1 MNKGGGEKARA
12 AKAAKDGGDSR
23 RGGRGG
29 GGRSRGGVTQLRK
42 GVPLVPTAPA
52 SATSGNVAILNTRIA
67 IPGEKPPL
75 PPRRA
80 PRPDT
85 NTPEGEGTPT
95 SGLRGWRGLGPDGAG
110 ASAFDGLGIV
120 PGGFLPGGSATRA
133 AAAPAEVLHMTDDAQ
148 DAVSDLL
155 RELRPAIPTP
165 PDPSSFSARVAAEEA
180 ARRAAS
186 LAAPSRVAA
195 RASGLASVDAGHAGR
210 AALFASSD
218 AVLDQLAA
226 QEVHAVRAS
235 EAAAREGAR
244 RAARARVRR
253 ERERREDRLARRL
266 TDRGFDR
273 EWAERALAHCAEDA
287 EAFDRLDAD
296 GEVIRSNPEVDD
308 DARRAATDARMS
320 AALDW
325 LCLHAP
331 KEKLPEAF
339 KNLAAAARAPR
350 RDDAARA
357 AEENAALAANKT
369 DASADEDHATIA
381 SLAPT
386 DPYVALL
393 QRAML
398 GRLGAYGF
406 SRAES
411 REALEAAGWVEED
424 ATYALLRGLYPENTD
439 GDGAEEG
446 GGGVGA
452 ISEEEALAER
462 GEEALAL
469 EAIFDDAFR
478 DFTRDDGADADADAD
493 VAGDGSSSSAKQRMW
508 TVRVATDD
516 DRWSA
521 CHLEVHFPPGCRYPA
536 EPPLLSLRQPNL
548 SPPIRRS
555 IVAQLAAQAASL
567 TGEAVVY
574 TLAAWLQEHLP
585 AVLEEH
591 GEMDEEAAA
600 RAAAAAAEEEARR
613 EAEAAERAEVRLSG
627 HSKFERTFARLEA
640 REEAEK
646 REEEERKKR
655 AAYFRQLLAAE
666 KEAERTEDDDEDD
679 EVDDE
684 VDAEMEGEVDAD
696 ATVAAVAAESHADG
710 SDPDTV
716 SDADLD
722 PDVAGGLDAKLR
734 RWEARHAAR
743 VEAAK
748 AATRA
753 AEEVFFARRVVQPNV
768 VVTKARRAA
777 EKAAAEREAAEK
789 AAAAARAAAAET
801 SKGRRAAARERL
813 YAESARAAA
822 GDAAGDAGGKPSST
836 KKLSWLTK
844 HVKSV
849 GLGDEERDGA
859 SVAAS
864 TTVVGASEDD
874 EVAAAAAATLAG
886 AGGLLSAKLR
896 AEADAEANAEAK
908 ARRVAETSARL
919 AEAERRKETDPRW
932 REMQT
937 KRSALPARAMREEVL
952 RCVEGGR
959 ASVVSG
965 ATGCG
970 KTTQVPQFV
979 FEEAIRAGRGGECSV
994 IITQPRRLSAI
1005 AVAERVAAER
1015 CERVGDTVGYSIR
1028 LESKQSRDTRLLF
1041 CTTGILLRRLQ
1052 SDPDL
1057 EGVSHVI
1064 VDEVHERDLLSDF
1077 LLVILRRLAARR
1089 DDFRLVAMSATV
1101 NAELFQS
1108 YFEKVVPGPCG
1119 CVEIPGRTFPVA
1131 EYRLEDAIEATGY
1144 VCEPDSEF
1152 ALGAEPARGGRGGR
1166 VFGALSGGGARGAA
1180 ARAAT
1185 LESLRRTQ
1193 DCGDVTDETRA
1204 MYPGYADTTL
1214 KCLQTV
1220 DEEKINFELIELL
1233 VALIADEYEEGAILI
1248 FLPGMAEIRGLH
1260 ERLLGTLE
1268 DVERRFVL
1276 IPLHSTLS
1284 SEEQRLTF
1292 SKPPPGVR
1300 KVVMATNIAETSI
1313 TIDDVVFVIDSGRVR
1328 ETQYDP
1334 VSRMS
1339 SLVTAWC
1346 SRASSRQRRGRAG
1359 RVREG
1364 YCFHLYSSAR
1374 ESSLAD
1380 FTTPEILR
1388 TPLDALC
1395 LQIKVLRLGDVREF
1409 LAQAIEPPPEGAI
1422 ASALRS
1428 LMELDAV
1435 DAADELTPLGHH
1447 LAELPVDARLGKMML
1462 YGAMFSCLDPV
1473 LTIAASV
1480 GFRSPF
1486 LAPMDKRDEADEA
1499 KRKLAG
1505 HGATS
1510 DHLTLVR
1517 AYAGWIR
1524 AKARG
1529 RAHERDFL
1537 AKAFLSAQTLRQI
1550 SEMRQQYVELLDQIG
1565 FLRSGAGLLGGKA
1578 EGRET
1583 EGGETEG
1590 RETEGREA
1598 EGRETNGGET
1608 KTERDEATEEKT
1620 RATSSDAA
1628 GAIASTSSS
1637 NLAATA
1643 APFVP
1648 KPRRAPPPR
1657 DAKPAGG
1664 RRGRAAAAEAALLAA
1679 SVNAGNE
1686 PLVRAVI
1693 CAGLFPN
1700 VALVEGRGGAGSRP
1714 GGSGAQSKVVV
1725 RTKGDGEVSL
1735 HPTSVC
1741 FGLPSFEHRFL
1752 LFHEKVK
1759 TTKVYVRD
1767 ATMVGPYALL
1777 LFGGKVKVDHERA
1790 SALCDG
1796 WIRFRAAPRVA
1807 VLFKAL
1813 RAELDGLLMQKIAA
1827 PELNIAKKS
1836 GDLVETI
1843 VELLESERAVVAEAR
1858 AEERRA
1864 EEARRADKA

>member
-1 MNKGGGEKARA
+1 MGTTRVARRRTRGCPPRWIGYA
-12 AKAAKDGGDSR
+12 FTRRRNGYPRRLKISR
-23 RGGRGG
+23 R
-29 GGRSRGGVTQLRK
+29 
-42 GVPLVPTAPA
+42 
-52 SATSGNVAILNTRIA
+52 
-67 IPGEKPPL
+67 
-75 PPRRA
+75 RRA
-80 PRPDT
+80 R
-85 NTPEGEGTPT
+85 
-95 SGLRGWRGLGPDGAG
+95 
-110 ASAFDGLGIV
+110 
-120 PGGFLPGGSATRA
+120 
-133 AAAPAEVLHMTDDAQ
+133 
-148 DAVSDLL
+148 
-155 RELRPAIPTP
+155 
-165 PDPSSFSARVAAEEA
+165 
-180 ARRAAS
+180 
-186 LAAPSRVAA
+186 
-195 RASGLASVDAGHAGR
+195 
-210 AALFASSD
+210 
-218 AVLDQLAA
+218 
-226 QEVHAVRAS
+226 
-235 EAAAREGAR
+235 
-244 RAARARVRR
+244 
-253 ERERREDRLARRL
+253 
-266 TDRGFDR
+266 
-273 EWAERALAHCAEDA
+273 
-287 EAFDRLDAD
+287 
-296 GEVIRSNPEVDD
+296 
-308 DARRAATDARMS
+308 
-320 AALDW
+320 
-325 LCLHAP
+325 
-331 KEKLPEAF
+331 
-339 KNLAAAARAPR
+339 R

-357 AEENAALAANKT
+357 AEENAALAANKAN
-369 DASADEDHATIA
+369 ASADEDHATIA

-424 ATYALLRGLYPENTD
+424 ATYALLRGLYPVNEADDDETD
-439 GDGAEEG
+439 R
-446 GGGVGA
+446 GGV
-452 ISEEEALAER
+452 SEEEALAER
-462 GEEALAL
+462 GEEAMAL

-478 DFTRDDGADADADAD
+478 DFTRDDVAND
-493 VAGDGSSSSAKQRMW
+493 VANDVADDGDASSSTARRRMW
-508 TVRVATDD
+508 TVRVASDD

-536 EPPLLSLRQPNL
+536 EPPLLSLRHPNL
-548 SPPIRRS
+548 SPPTRRS
-555 IVAQLAAQAASL
+555 VVAQLAAQAASL

-600 RAAAAAAEEEARR
+600 AAAAAAAEEEARR
-613 EAEAAERAEVRLSG
+613 EAEEAERAEVRLSG

-655 AAYFRQLLAAE
+655 MAYFRQLLAAE
-666 KEAERTEDDDEDD
+666 KEAERTEREVEDD
-679 EVDDE
+679 EVEDDE
-684 VDAEMEGEVDAD
+684 VEDDEVEDDEVEDDEVEDDEVEDDEVEVPAANDALS
-696 ATVAAVAAESHADG
+696 ESVP
-710 SDPDTV
+710 DPD
-716 SDADLD
+716 LD
-722 PDVAGGLDAKLR
+722 SDVAGGLDAKLR
-734 RWEARHAAR
+734 RWEASHAAR

-748 AATRA
+748 VATRA
-753 AEEVFFARRVVQPNV
+753 AEEMFFARRVVQPNTA
-768 VVTKARRAA
+768 VTKAKRAA
-777 EKAAAEREAAEK
+777 EKAAAERDAAERAAAAEK
-789 AAAAARAAAAET
+789 AAALET

-813 YAESARAAA
+813 YAEGA
-822 GDAAGDAGGKPSST
+822 GDDAGDAGVKPTST

-844 HVKSV
+844 HVKSM

-859 SVAAS
+859 SAAAS
-864 TTVVGASEDD
+864 TNVAGASEDD

-896 AEADAEANAEAK
+896 AEADAEAK

-919 AEAERRKETDPRW
+919 AEAERRKETDSRW

-937 KRSALPARAMREEVL
+937 KRSALPACAMREEVL
-952 RCVEGGR
+952 RCIDGGR

-979 FEEAIRAGRGGECSV
+979 FEEAIRDGRGGECSV

-1015 CERVGDTVGYSIR
+1015 CERVGDVVGYSIR
-1028 LESKQSRDTRLLF
+1028 LESRQSRDTRLLF

-1108 YFEKVVPGPCG
+1108 YFEKVVPGSCG

-1144 VCEPDSEF
+1144 VCEPESEF
-1152 ALGAEPARGGRGGR
+1152 ALGAEPSRGGRGGR

-1185 LESLRRTQ
+1185 LESLQRTQ

-1260 ERLLGTLE
+1260 ERLLGTLD
-1268 DVERRFVL
+1268 DVERRFLL

-1292 SKPPPGVR
+1292 SKPPRGVR

-1313 TIDDVVFVIDSGRVR
+1313 TIDDVVFVIDAGRVR

-1374 ESSLAD
+1374 ESRLAD

-1462 YGAMFSCLDPV
+1462 YGAMFGCLDPV

-1486 LAPMDKRDEADEA
+1486 LAPMEKRDEADEA

-1524 AKARG
+1524 AKSRG

-1578 EGRET
+1578 DERET
-1583 EGGETEG
+1583 EGGETKTEKADE
-1590 RETEGREA
+1590 RETEGGETKTEKA
-1598 EGRETNGGET
+1598 DERETEGGET
-1608 KTERDEATEEKT
+1608 KTERDEATGNAPST
-1620 RATSSDAA
+1620 TSSDA
-1628 GAIASTSSS
+1628 GAIASSASS

-1648 KPRRAPPPR
+1648 KPRLAPPSR
-1657 DAKPAGG
+1657 DAKPVVG

-1767 ATMVGPYALL
+1767 ATMVGPYPLL

-1813 RAELDGLLMQKIAA
+1813 RAELDGLLMQKIAT
-1827 PELNIAKKS
+1827 PELNIAEKS
-1836 GDLVETI
+1836 GELVETI

-1864 EEARRADKA
+1864 EEARRAEKA

>member
-85 NTPEGEGTPT
+85 NTPEGETTPT

-133 AAAPAEVLHMTDDAQ
+133 GAAPAEVLHMTDDAQ

-155 RELRPAIPTP
+155 RDLRPAIPTP

-180 ARRAAS
+180 ARKAAS

-350 RDDAARA
+350 PDDAARA

-369 DASADEDHATIA
+369 NASADEDHATIA

-452 ISEEEALAER
+452 MSEEEALAER

-478 DFTRDDGADADADAD
+478 DFTRDDGAGVAGDADAV
-493 VAGDGSSSSAKQRMW
+493 VAGDDSSSSAKQRMW

-555 IVAQLAAQAASL
+555 VVAQLAAQAASL

-655 AAYFRQLLAAE
+655 MAYFRQLLAAE
-666 KEAERTEDDDEDD
+666 KEAERTKDEDEDD
-679 EVDDE
+679 EVEDDE
-684 VDAEMEGEVDAD
+684 VEDEVEVKDEVDAD
-696 ATVAAVAAESHADG
+696 ATAASAAAESHADG
-710 SDPDTV
+710 SDPDLV
-716 SDADLD
+716 SDPDLD
-722 PDVAGGLDAKLR
+722 SDLAGGLDAKLR

-748 AATRA
+748 VATRA

-768 VVTKARRAA
+768 VVTKAQRAA

-789 AAAAARAAAAET
+789 AAVAAKAAASET

-822 GDAAGDAGGKPSST
+822 ENAAGDAAGTFSST

-844 HVKSV
+844 HVKSM

-859 SVAAS
+859 TVAAT
-864 TTVVGASEDD
+864 TTVAGASEDD

-886 AGGLLSAKLR
+886 AGGLLSAKPR
-896 AEADAEANAEAK
+896 AEADAEAK

-937 KRSALPARAMREEVL
+937 KRSALPACAMREEVL
-952 RCVEGGR
+952 RCIDGGR

-979 FEEAIRAGRGGECSV
+979 FEEAIRGGRGGECSV

-1152 ALGAEPARGGRGGR
+1152 AIGAEPARGGRGGR
-1166 VFGALSGGGARGAA
+1166 VFGALSGGGARDAA

-1185 LESLRRTQ
+1185 LESLQRTQ

-1260 ERLLGTLE
+1260 ERLLGTLD
-1268 DVERRFVL
+1268 DVERRFLL

-1292 SKPPPGVR
+1292 SKPPRGVR

-1583 EGGETEG
+1583 EGGQ
-1590 RETEGREA
+1590 A
-1598 EGRETNGGET
+1598 EGHETKGGETKGCET
-1608 KTERDEATEEKT
+1608 KTERDESTVEKT
-1620 RATSSDAA
+1620 PTTSSDAA
-1628 GAIASTSSS
+1628 GATASSSSS

-1648 KPRRAPPPR
+1648 KPKRAPPPR
-1657 DAKPAGG
+1657 DAKPTTG

-1700 VALVEGRGGAGSRP
+1700 VAVVEGRGGAGSRP

-1767 ATMVGPYALL
+1767 ATMVGPYPLL

-1864 EEARRADKA
+1864 EEARRAEKA